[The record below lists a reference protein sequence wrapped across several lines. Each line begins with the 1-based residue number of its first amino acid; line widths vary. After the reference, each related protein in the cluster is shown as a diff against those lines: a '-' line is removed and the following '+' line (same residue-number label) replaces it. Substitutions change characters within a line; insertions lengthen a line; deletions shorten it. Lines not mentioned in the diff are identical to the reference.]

1 MELGILEDKGLA
13 KGKITTVKLS
23 AVTKKRLDIFRL
35 HHRESYEEIVERIL
49 EILNICRVNPEKARI
64 RLAIIEKDR
73 KRNKSLISRG

>member
-1 MELGILEDKGLA
+1 MELGILGDKGLV

-35 HHRESYEEIVERIL
+35 HHRESYEEVVERIL